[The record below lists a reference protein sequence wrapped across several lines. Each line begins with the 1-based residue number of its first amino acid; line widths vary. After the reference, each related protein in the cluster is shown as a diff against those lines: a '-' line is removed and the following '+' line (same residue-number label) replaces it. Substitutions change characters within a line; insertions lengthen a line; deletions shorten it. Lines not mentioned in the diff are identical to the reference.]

1 MRISRI
7 IVGMR
12 DLVTRQTKMLGIAV
26 ATGCAMLLAIVT
38 FQGWMRHG
46 TDIFLATAQ
55 SGVTWCF

>member
-1 MRISRI
+1 
-7 IVGMR
+7 MR

-46 TDIFLATAQ
+46 TDIFLAAVQ
-55 SGVTWCF
+55 SGVAWCF